1 MDDLRARVSGARGA
15 LETLIGKI
23 PGYQGYKEK
32 EMRRDADKLLRMHLS
47 RRFQEQ
53 RAKLTGVQD
62 HLASEGKLEDL
73 GLLERV
79 MLQLQLLIDR
89 LRVAEYGYAGL
100 FDALRVKEEQ
110 LDALYIYDN
119 ALTSSVDQLAEKM
132 DRLGSVA
139 LAGEEIRTVASD
151 CLLLLQE
158 LNTTFDRRKDVILGV
173 GESV

>member
-1 MDDLRARVSGARGA
+1 MDNLRDSVSGARGA
-15 LETLIGKI
+15 LEKLIGQI
-23 PGYQGYKEK
+23 PGYKGYKEK
-32 EMRRDADKLLRMHLS
+32 EMRREADKLLRTHLS
-47 RRFQEQ
+47 KRFQEQ
-53 RAKLTGVQD
+53 RAKLTSVQD
-62 HLASEGKLEDL
+62 HLATEGKLEDL

-89 LRVAEYGYAGL
+89 LRVAEYGYSGL
-100 FDALRVKEEQ
+100 FDAVRVKEEE

-132 DRLGSVA
+132 DA
-139 LAGEEIRTVASD
+139 LRTAAMAGEDIRLVANDS
-151 CLLLLQE
+151 LLLLQE